1 MELLVKNVQCYR
13 LGFSD
18 DLSYVVYLHV
28 SSLFE
33 TSSIQGGVLLL
44 SFSNSS
50 AVTSLSQILCVH
62 FCQRHAS

>member
-18 DLSYVVYLHV
+18 DLSYVG